1 MKTPAP
7 PQVYEYQLPD
17 GWLVLAGKSDA
28 DNERLSL
35 KEARPNDW
43 WFHVKGQ
50 PGSHVVLRVATDTEP
65 GKEALKQAAAIA
77 AYHSKARAGGL
88 TAVSCTRA
96 KYVSKPRGAK
106 TGSVA
111 IRHEIILKVRPNLPE
126 SP

>member
-1 MKTPAP
+1 MKTPPAP
-7 PQVYEYQLPD
+7 QLYEYQLPD

-35 KEARPNDW
+35 KEASPNDW
-43 WFHVKGQ
+43 WFHVKGR
-50 PGSHVVLRVATDTEP
+50 PGSHVVLRVPTDAEP
-65 GKEALKQAAAIA
+65 GKETLKQAAAIA

-106 TGSVA
+106 TGCVA

-126 SP
+126 SR